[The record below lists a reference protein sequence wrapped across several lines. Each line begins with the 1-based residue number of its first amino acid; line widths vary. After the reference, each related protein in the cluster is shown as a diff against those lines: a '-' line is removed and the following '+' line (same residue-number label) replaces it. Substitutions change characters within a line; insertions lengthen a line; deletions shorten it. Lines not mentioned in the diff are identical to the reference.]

1 MAALVYSG
9 YLCKPKT
16 QLPKVL
22 ASFTL
27 HHSSCSLQH
36 CLVAERCPVGPVFI
50 VYKQERKLKSQS
62 RTLLNSSESEDT
74 DSGGEDGYEAQAMQP
89 PVYLFSSAL
98 LGEPKQ
104 AYEPDD
110 LAQKQ
115 RLLASFTLHH
125 SSCSLQHCLVA
136 ERCPVGPVFIVY
148 KQERKLKSQSRTL
161 LNSSES
167 EDTDSGGEDGSIKW
181 FLMKSCLNVTSTRE
195 CDLTVVFDDV
205 NEHYAT
211 QVQAFNETQHSDW
224 TSMSS
229 TFKPLSDTVLG
240 PPEVSVSGC
249 GDCLSLQIKPPRGK
263 GKKTLLT
270 LYHQFDYSIGVQNM
284 KDGRK
289 FSEQLEKWKGTV
301 NHSIKL
307 LEPGTE
313 YCVTVRMYRAGLNM
327 NSKPCEPQCAFT
339 SPEPVSKA
347 RIGPPSDVKLKSRS
361 GFLDI
366 NISDPLM
373 KIKDKTLHNT
383 FDNILYLVSYWKNT
397 SREEVKTIRS
407 EQTFLVLEN
416 LEPWSTYCVQVQISV
431 SFNNT
436 GEPSRPVCEKSTSEG
451 KTPGWMIAVILI
463 CSLVAVAAVI
473 LCLFFVG
480 FYTYKTVHFFFP
492 SCNLPEHY
500 KELLTKTPNSYAFLD
515 IQNNKELDEVFD
527 EISIVLEQP
536 ASPIEAMKTEQES
549 KENLEEQP
557 LVEEKYDPEFRK
569 DIPHYGNLN

>member
-1 MAALVYSG
+1 MSTNFSSYLLTSIILFSELVHGSVPE
-9 YLCKPKT
+9 PKHVT
-16 QLPKVL
+16 VSSVNLGAVL
-22 ASFTL
+22 L
-27 HHSSCSLQH
+27 WD
-36 CLVAERCPVGPVFI
+36 PV
-50 VYKQERKLKSQS
+50 
-62 RTLLNSSESEDT
+62 TSED
-74 DSGGEDGYEAQAMQP
+74 
-89 PVYLFSSAL
+89 
-98 LGEPKQ
+98 
-104 AYEPDD
+104 
-110 LAQKQ
+110 
-115 RLLASFTLHH
+115 
-125 SSCSLQHCLVA
+125 
-136 ERCPVGPVFIVY
+136 
-148 KQERKLKSQSRTL
+148 
-161 LNSSES
+161 
-167 EDTDSGGEDGSIKW
+167 
-181 FLMKSCLNVTSTRE
+181 NVTYTAEFARAYNE
-195 CDLTVVFDDV
+195 NRYIQVCQNIRDTKCDFTG
-205 NEHYAT
+205 NIS
-211 QVQAFNETQHSDW
+211 AFGIFH
-224 TSMSS
+224 
-229 TFKPLSDTVLG
+229 FRVK
-240 PPEVSVSGC
+240 SVRQGNAS
-249 GDCLSLQIKPPRGK
+249 QWVYVK
-263 GKKTLLT
+263 
-270 LYHQFDYSIGVQNM
+270 
-284 KDGRK
+284 
-289 FSEQLEKWKGTV
+289 
-301 NHSIKL
+301 
-307 LEPGTE
+307 
-313 YCVTVRMYRAGLNM
+313 
-327 NSKPCEPQCAFT
+327 AFAADLHT
-339 SPEPVSKA
+339 

-473 LCLFFVG
+473 LFLFFVG
-480 FYTYKTVHFFFP
+480 FYTYKTVHFIFP

-500 KELLTKTPNSYAFLD
+500 KELLTTTPNSYAFLD

-557 LVEEKYDPEFRK
+557 LVEGKDDPEFRK